1 LLAEKHS
8 RDGLV
13 VRMALE
19 VGKHCDEVEQ
29 PEGQVRQAY
38 VHAHLLTVKLLG
50 MLTMPNTVG
59 LRLFLIAV

>member
-1 LLAEKHS
+1 MWGSSGWTCRALLAEKHS

-29 PEGQVRQAY
+29 PEGQVRHTY
-38 VHAHLLTVKLLG
+38 MHTY
-50 MLTMPNTVG
+50 
-59 LRLFLIAV
+59 

>member
-1 LLAEKHS
+1 MLAEKHS

-29 PEGQVRQAY
+29 PGSIKGRNAY
-38 VHAHLLTVKLLG
+38 MKTY
-50 MLTMPNTVG
+50 
-59 LRLFLIAV
+59 